1 MIIFVNMKKLF
12 VLSFLFISLYTL
24 QAQEFRGQ
32 LFEAFESPRLSVLN
46 DPFSV
51 NNQIENSI
59 SSMKIDLDVDPFQ
72 EKRQIN
78 MVAAIERKKQR
89 RNRSLDEFS
98 FVKKQLAS
106 FEANKPKLDN
116 SVNLYSPSYNKQP
129 IYSGSNRVKNSV
141 YEDLGDRF
149 KYRTGFFSPSYY
161 NPHRFQ
167 NRNRARFYIGAY

>member
-1 MIIFVNMKKLF
+1 MKKLF
-12 VLSFLFISLYTL
+12 TLCFILLSFYAL

-32 LFEAFESPRLSVLN
+32 LFESFDAPTLSVLD

-51 NNQIENSI
+51 RNQIDNSI
-59 SSMKIDLDVDPFQ
+59 STMRIDLNVDPFR

-78 MVAAIERKKQR
+78 MVAAIERKKQQK
-89 RNRSLDEFS
+89 NRSLDEFS
-98 FVKKQLAS
+98 FVKRQLAS

-116 SVNLYSPSYNKQP
+116 TVNLYSPSYNDQP

-149 KYRTGFFSPSYY
+149 KYRTGFYSPSYLNSY
-161 NPHRFQ
+161 RNRD
-167 NRNRARFYIGAY
+167 RNRARFYIGAY

>member
-1 MIIFVNMKKLF
+1 MKKLF
-12 VLSFLFISLYTL
+12 LFYFISLSFYAL

-32 LFEAFESPRLSVLN
+32 LFEIFDAPSLSVLD

-59 SSMKIDLDVDPFQ
+59 STMRIDLNVDPFR

-78 MVAAIERKKQR
+78 MVAAIEHKKQQK
-89 RNRSLDEFS
+89 NRSLDEFS
-98 FVKKQLAS
+98 FVKRQLAS

-116 SVNLYSPSYNKQP
+116 SVNLYSPSYNDQP

-149 KYRTGFFSPSYY
+149 KYRTGFYSPSYHNSY
-161 NPHRFQ
+161 R
-167 NRNRARFYIGAY
+167 NRDKNRARFYIGAY